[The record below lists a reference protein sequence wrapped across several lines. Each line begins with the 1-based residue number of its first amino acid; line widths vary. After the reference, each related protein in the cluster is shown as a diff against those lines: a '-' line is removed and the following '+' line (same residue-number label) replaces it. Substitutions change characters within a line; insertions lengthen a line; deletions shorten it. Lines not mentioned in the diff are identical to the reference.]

1 MQVLGITNYSQW
13 KDTGDLRRCMAGTPK
28 ARLQIQQLAL
38 QKLEAFAHVGITERL
53 EESILSL
60 AAAMHLK
67 MKGPAWKVRWFLLPV

>member
-1 MQVLGITNYSQW
+1 
-13 KDTGDLRRCMAGTPK
+13 MAGTPK

-67 MKGPAWKVRWFLLPV
+67 MKGPAWKVRWFLLPR